1 MSIRYYTL
9 INVLLVTPELVKKT
23 IAFLIIL
30 FTIPI
35 YAQNTPSLND
45 VKKEAAK
52 LFEDENY
59 TKAYNLYSQL
69 VSNYPKDPEYNY
81 KLGVCMIY
89 SEADKKK
96 CLPYLQLATK
106 NINDDTKDAAFY
118 LGKAYHVNY
127 LFNEAIENYNAFK
140 KTASSSRQKKLQV
153 DREIK
158 ACMDGKNLLSNL
170 TDLVVKSKKQLNEA
184 DYFRSYDLKSIGG
197 KLLVKPD
204 DFKTSID
211 KKKKEKSV
219 VFLPKT
225 GNRVYFS
232 SYGDNTDNGKDIYYA
247 IKMADGN
254 YSKPQKV
261 KIINTEFDEDYPFL
275 HPNGQTLYFASKGHN
290 SMGGYDIFKSNYI
303 EASDS
308 WSQPV
313 NMEFPINSPDDDYL
327 FVTDSLEK
335 TAYFSTGR
343 QSPPDKIDVLKIN
356 TERKPIDVLVI
367 KGNVIKEASDQSL
380 ESTIRIENLEDKK
393 PIASYSAKENGEYTM
408 ELPNGAKLLFT
419 VETPGLKTQSQEVL
433 LPVSLSSKPFK
444 QTISYNSG
452 TLKITN
458 YFDESASEDNYL
470 QYLKV
475 IEKKAKLEVNEG
487 ENNLTASNVDTTNPD
502 IKKDTSPQLIDQ
514 SAVTNTSTT
523 KNPSQPLDNKQL
535 ANMAKT
541 DAKESLQ
548 EAQQLKQD
556 SNDALEVG
564 EMQKISA
571 DKKLIAAGELIKNA
585 EAIENPDERKT
596 AIDEAN
602 LLKVEAENEAAMA
615 TKILQFA
622 KSLGDDAAT
631 KLKEAQLNDDYA
643 KELEKAI
650 SAKNNQESLAKLDDL
665 QKQINE
671 LSSKKNESENLF
683 NGIKSDIEE
692 KENQIKVL
700 EKKNTDIKSNLEEIK
715 TAAAGTETDL
725 AKAKKKK
732 EKELLT
738 NQLNELKTEQSE
750 KENQVVT
757 NDETLKKLKDELL
770 SLKNE
775 LDLTNKIKTETIAAP
790 VKLASNTATQTVK
803 DDKQTIAGNT
813 KPITKKTNT
822 LTQKNVQVKEMNK
835 LDYTPLIANN
845 DAEAITKLDKLNTQL
860 TANDNEIFDFNGY
873 QNPQAQSLKIEADA
887 KINDAIAQQKKL
899 RDVIS
904 ASSDEIKNSSPANNI
919 SNAVSSQQ
927 LNKEAEDLIIKAQ
940 EIRNDAATKPDDE
953 KNKLID
959 DAKTLETAANEKYLQ
974 AADITKTDNKAF
986 FDVNTNNIENLIA
999 QNKSTEIELQNA
1011 KKLNEEATVAF
1022 KQSASIREE
1031 ANSLTSNGAKLG
1043 SLSNAEEIEAGALIK
1058 QQQAIELL
1066 KKSNTAFVLKTVTSS
1081 PTETLTTKSENLD
1094 AKLET
1099 VNNGINELA
1108 NAKIS
1113 SFQKL
1118 YEANDAE
1125 IEQTISSINAN
1136 QVTLN
1141 KTPGLKNEFAASSA
1155 KLLTAKTLKQTSDAA
1170 TLSNDNL
1177 ANLTASIKKQL
1188 EVINQLN
1195 KVNAS
1200 LNKIVDKNAL
1210 LAQQK
1215 NNQEVTNTQTTN
1227 LPNEPVKEVT
1237 NPSATNI
1244 TEKIIDISV
1253 LAKEDTTAKQLLTY
1267 LDNND
1272 RSIKNQRANAMINSS
1287 LNELKIKEAKIKQ
1300 IEEKIANY
1308 LPNEVKSE
1316 TPSTLKT
1323 KADSSLI
1330 EAEVL
1335 STKAFEAKTEADSK
1349 TGEEKDNLLTKS
1361 RELDSLAQNKKLNA
1375 SELNQKANVLDY
1387 KTNEAAITELL
1398 TKLKTDNPNLSSELE
1413 TKNNEITQLNNQAK
1427 QLREEANALTNSS
1440 AKLGSISNVEEKEAE
1455 LIQKQTQLIAELK
1468 KQYPDYEIKTI
1479 EPEVE
1484 TPETLEQEKNQLLE
1498 KQYNN
1503 LTNLTNAFSLEYETS
1518 KNSVSTRLNANE
1530 KALKQNATDLNTES
1544 KRLLIKATQE
1554 TNSNEK
1560 IKLLAL
1566 SARAGN
1572 AAIEQLNK
1580 LIPEKLAA
1588 NKNKNASNEL
1598 NTIGDNI
1605 NKTNITPANENN
1617 FATPTPANTNLG
1629 GRGTVKIEGLE
1640 VIRGNAYS
1648 DAKPI
1653 PIDAK
1658 MEDGLTFRV
1667 QIGAFKTRLANNS
1680 FRGLSPLNGETT
1692 LSGYIRYTAGNFNKI
1707 ENATAV
1713 KNDLRKLGYSDAF
1726 VVVYYNG
1733 KRINLNEALDI
1744 LTKQGKTID
1753 PYASQ
1758 TAGITANSNLPKAT
1772 TVQNQNTQDN
1782 VTVTKELE
1790 KINGLLFTVQIG
1802 VYTKQITNR
1811 QLLNLKPIF
1820 TEQLTNGLFRYTAGI
1835 YSNVER
1841 LTNDKNKVVDLG
1853 IKDAFTA
1860 AYLNGKRIAY
1870 NEGKTRQTEDSTIK
1884 IESENPIVFS
1894 SITDVFPLVTQPIP
1908 DNTNSVITST
1918 IQPFKNNVNSYP
1930 TATPDNG
1937 IKENEEG
1944 VSFKVQIGAY
1954 TKQVP
1959 EDIASKFSQIK
1970 NWPVEN
1976 KLTNALFIYNVG
1988 NFSEA
1993 KFAKALKEEILQLG
2007 ISDAFITVYRD
2018 GKKLYG
2024 TEASTLLS
2032 K

>member
-9 INVLLVTPELVKKT
+9 INVLSPSPEFVKKT

-30 FTIPI
+30 FVLPI
-35 YAQNTPSLND
+35 YAQNTPSLNE

-52 LFEDENY
+52 LFEEENY
-59 TKAYNLYSQL
+59 TKAYSLYSQL

-96 CLPYLQLATK
+96 CLPYLQLANK
-106 NINDDTKDAAFY
+106 NITDETKDAAFY

-158 ACMDGKNLLSNL
+158 SCMDGKNLLSNL
-170 TDLVVKSKKQLNEA
+170 TDLVVQSKKQLNEA

-204 DFKTSID
+204 DFKTGVD
-211 KKKKEKSV
+211 KKKKEKSI
-219 VFLPKT
+219 VFLPKS
-225 GNRVYFS
+225 GNRIYFS
-232 SYGDNTDNGKDIYYA
+232 SYGDNADNGKDIYYA
-247 IKMADGN
+247 VKMADGN

-303 EASDS
+303 EASDL
-308 WSQPV
+308 
-313 NMEFPINSPDDDYL
+313 EFPINSPDDDYL

-343 QSPPDKIDVLKIN
+343 QSPHDKIDVLKIN
-356 TERKPIDVLVI
+356 TERKPIDVVVI
-367 KGNVIKEASDQSL
+367 KGNVTKETPEQSL

-393 PIASYSAKENGEYTM
+393 PIASYSVKENGEYDM

-444 QTISYNSG
+444 QNISYNSG
-452 TLKITN
+452 ILKITN
-458 YFDESASEDNYL
+458 YFDEPASDDNYL

-487 ENNLTASNVDTTNPD
+487 ENNLTAESVASTNPD

-514 SAVTNTSTT
+514 SAVTATSTV
-523 KNPSQPLDNKQL
+523 KDPKQGLDNKQL
-535 ANMAKT
+535 ANMAKA

-571 DKKLIAAGELIKNA
+571 DKKLITAGELIKNA
-585 EAIENPDERKT
+585 EAIENLDERKT
-596 AIDEAN
+596 AIDKAN
-602 LLKVEAENEAAMA
+602 LLKIEAENEAAMA

-622 KSLGDDAAT
+622 KSLGDDADT
-631 KLKEAQLNDDYA
+631 KLKEAQLNDEYA

-650 SAKNNQESLAKLDDL
+650 STKNNQESLAKLDDL

-683 NGIKSDIEE
+683 NAIKSDIEE
-692 KENQIKVL
+692 KENQIKAL
-700 EKKNTDIKSNLEEIK
+700 EKTNGDIKSNLEEIK
-715 TAAAGTETDL
+715 TAVVGAETDL

-732 EKELLT
+732 EKESLT

-750 KENQVVT
+750 KENQVVA
-757 NDETLKKLKDELL
+757 NDETLKKLNDELL

-790 VKLASNTATQTVK
+790 VNLASNTATQTIK
-803 DDKQTIAGNT
+803 EDKQALATNT
-813 KPITKKTNT
+813 KTTTKKTNAVI
-822 LTQKNVQVKEMNK
+822 QKNIPTKETNK
-835 LDYTPLIANN
+835 PDYTPLTASTN
-845 DAEAITKLDKLNTQL
+845 AEAIAKLDKLGTQL

-887 KINDAIAQQKKL
+887 KINEAIAQQKKL
-899 RDVIS
+899 KDVITT
-904 ASSDEIKNSSPANNI
+904 SSDEIKNSIPANNT
-919 SNAVSSQQ
+919 NDVVSSQQ

-940 EIRNDAATKPDDE
+940 GIRNDAAAKPEEE

-959 DAKTLETAANEKYLQ
+959 EAKTLETNADEKYLQ
-974 AADITKTDNKAF
+974 AADITKKDNKAF
-986 FDVNTNNIENLIA
+986 FDVNTNNIENLAA
-999 QNKSTEIELQNA
+999 QNKSTDIELQNA
-1011 KKLNEEATVAF
+1011 KKLNEEATIAF
-1022 KQSASIREE
+1022 KQAANIREE

-1066 KKSNTAFVLKTVTSS
+1066 KKSNPTFVLKTVSSS
-1081 PTETLTTKSENLD
+1081 PTETLATKSENLD

-1108 NAKIS
+1108 NAKIT

-1118 YEANDAE
+1118 YEANNTE
-1125 IEQTISSINAN
+1125 IEQTIASINAN
-1136 QVTLN
+1136 QTTLN
-1141 KTPGLKNEFAASSA
+1141 KTPGLKSEFAASSA

-1170 TLSNDNL
+1170 TLSNDKL
-1177 ANLTASIKKQL
+1177 LNLTAAIKKQL
-1188 EVINQLN
+1188 EVITQLN

-1215 NNQEVTNTQTTN
+1215 NNQESTNNPTNQTI
-1227 LPNEPVKEVT
+1227 NEPVKEVT
-1237 NPSATNI
+1237 TINNQNTNNI
-1244 TEKIIDISV
+1244 TEKIIDIST
-1253 LAKEDTTAKQLLTY
+1253 LSKEDTTAKQLLNY
-1267 LDNND
+1267 LDNSNAAL
-1272 RSIKNQRANAMINSS
+1272 KNERANAMVNTS
-1287 LNELKIKEAKIKQ
+1287 LAELKIKEAEIKQ
-1300 IEEKIANY
+1300 IDEKIANY
-1308 LPNEVKSE
+1308 QPSEVKNE
-1316 TPSTLKT
+1316 TPATLKI
-1323 KADSSLI
+1323 KADSLLI
-1330 EAEVL
+1330 EAEAL
-1335 STKAFEAKTEADSK
+1335 SAKAFEAKTEADSK
-1349 TGEEKDNLLTKS
+1349 TGEEKDNLLAKS
-1361 RELDSLAQNKKLNA
+1361 QELDSLAKSKKLNA
-1375 SELNQKANVLDY
+1375 SEFNQKANVIDY

-1398 TKLKTDNPNLSSELE
+1398 TKLKTDNPTLSSDLE
-1413 TKNNEITQLNNQAK
+1413 TKNNEIVQLNTQAK
-1427 QLREEANALTNSS
+1427 QLREEANALTNNS

-1468 KQYPDYEIKTI
+1468 KQYPDYEIKTL

-1484 TPETLEQEKNQLLE
+1484 TPEILSQKKNQLLE
-1498 KQYNN
+1498 KQYND

-1518 KNSVSTRLNANE
+1518 KNSVPTKLNANQ

-1544 KRLLIKATQE
+1544 KRLLIKAAQE

-1560 IKLLAL
+1560 IKLLTL
-1566 SARAGN
+1566 SARSGN

-1580 LIPEKLAA
+1580 LIPEKLAST
-1588 NKNKNASNEL
+1588 KNKNATNEL
-1598 NTIGDNI
+1598 NTIGENI
-1605 NKTNITPANENN
+1605 NKTNVTPPAGENN
-1617 FATPTPANTNLG
+1617 LTTTAPTNANRG

-1744 LTKQGKTID
+1744 LAKEGKTVD
-1753 PYASQ
+1753 PSASQ
-1758 TAGITANSNLPKAT
+1758 TAGITANSNIPKPT
-1772 TVQNQNTQDN
+1772 TVQNQNIQDN
-1782 VTVTKELE
+1782 VIVTKELE

-1860 AYLNGKRIAY
+1860 AYLNGKRVAY
-1870 NEGKTRQTEDSTIK
+1870 NEGKTRQIEDSTIK
-1884 IESENPIVFS
+1884 MEPENPIVFS
-1894 SITDVFPLVTQPIP
+1894 AIADVASLVTQPIS
-1908 DNTNSVITST
+1908 DNTNGATTST
-1918 IQPFKNNVNSYP
+1918 IQPFKNNVSSYP
-1930 TATPDNG
+1930 AATPDNG

-1959 EDIASKFSQIK
+1959 EDIASKFFQIK

-1976 KLTNALFIYNVG
+1976 KLINALFIYNVG

-1993 KFAKALKEEILQLG
+1993 KFAKALKEEIVQLG
-2007 ISDAFITVYRD
+2007 ISDAFITVYKD

-2024 TEASTLLS
+2024 AEASALLS